1 MPPSS
6 GAAVPAAPDLEQQL
20 NEDLL
25 GPLARRGAIARR
37 IRLWAWIGPL
47 LCMVLGGGLRV
58 WDLHEPHQLVFDETY
73 YVKHAWS
80 LAEWGYERDKP
91 EGMEEPD
98 EHFTTGNWETV
109 YVDEADFV
117 VHPPVGKWVIAAG
130 EVAFGIESSFGWRVG
145 VWVLGTL
152 SILIIGR
159 VAWELF
165 GSATLATLASF
176 LAMLEGHHFV
186 HSRTGLLDIVLM
198 FFVLVGFW
206 LLLLDR
212 TASRRVLARK
222 VADLYGGDRWRWGI
236 RRPVVGMVYGPWL
249 GLRPY
254 RWLAGISLGLAAG
267 VKWSGLYALAAFG
280 LMTVLWD
287 VMARK
292 RAGVSQPWSAGL
304 VLRDGPFAFVAV
316 CGAALVAYTA
326 SWVGW
331 FRSSGGYLRQ
341 WAVENPGEGVQWL
354 PAPLRS
360 LWEYHVRMYE
370 FHLGL
375 TSDHTYRSSP
385 WSWPL
390 QLRPTSFFYESK
402 GLGEAGCEV
411 EKCSKAINSV
421 GSVSIWWAATL
432 AFFVLLFWWV
442 SQRDW
447 RAGAIVVGILSG
459 WLPWLPVQHRTI
471 YQFYSIAFEPFMV
484 LAVVFVIGLALRHRW
499 GIWAVGTYLVLVV
512 LNFWYFWPV
521 WTAQVIPYSEWR
533 DRMWFASWI

>member
-152 SILIIGR
+152 SILVIGR

-176 LAMLEGHHFV
+176 LTMLEGHHFV

-206 LLLLDR
+206 MLLLDR

-292 RAGVSQPWSAGL
+292 RAGVSRPWSAGL